1 MTQYNYKTNISYKSS
16 KIDVNITNN
25 WHISHF
31 INQTFNVIMSGKYDR
46 NVCYETTWQNR
57 AFYIICKQSY
67 KFIRFYMNI
76 CLYVNVL

>member
-1 MTQYNYKTNISYKSS
+1 
-16 KIDVNITNN
+16 
-25 WHISHF
+25 
-31 INQTFNVIMSGKYDR
+31 MSGKYDR

-76 CLYVNVL
+76 CLYVNVR